1 MSYNVYPGWKSNE
14 ILRDAMLLASGDSA
28 TPDEKVREARRMV
41 DFLEEVSPADG
52 VLSSVL
58 AVSKAHAIGF
68 GDSYLLHDELET
80 FNERKSGLI
89 LYCRHRRPHHCGWRR
104 RRGALRS

>member
-1 MSYNVYPGWKSNE
+1 
-14 ILRDAMLLASGDSA
+14 
-28 TPDEKVREARRMV
+28 MV
-41 DFLEEVSPADG
+41 DFLEEVAPADG

-80 FNERKSGLI
+80 FNEP
-89 LYCRHRRPHHCGWRR
+89 C
-104 RRGALRS
+104 